1 MASEVVDKAAMARL
15 MREHG
20 LATAPFHEV
29 GLSDVRQLVDLYPAS
44 ARLVTRTSRKG
55 TADRNLPRLVDATA
69 QSIVEWSKDLRPGTV
84 LLVSPYGHLIA
95 SAEVAM
101 TPSWALVE
109 AVYGVWELDNRQQP
123 GSAMGR
129 RDSDGIAW
137 THWAL
142 STASARRRFSFEA
155 GIDSNGPVPSW
166 LLRAFCDWASLHAPS
181 LDALTSTISE
191 PQIVKVLLY
200 AEWGMQAMNARPIG
214 DLLVPSDNYDLRPP
228 PGTPV
233 VSSTDQSIAPTPA
246 VILTVSAAREDAA
259 SLETLIGR
267 MVHAGVE
274 VAYLESGLL
283 SHTAIALREAG
294 ILVRRR

>member
-1 MASEVVDKAAMARL
+1 MARL
-15 MREHG
+15 LREHG

-29 GLSDVRQLVDLYPAS
+29 GLPDVGQLLELYPAS
-44 ARLVTRTSRKG
+44 ARLVARTSRTG

-69 QSIVEWSKDLRPGTV
+69 QSVVEWSKDLQPGTV

-101 TPSWALVE
+101 VPSVALVE

-123 GSAMGR
+123 GSALGR
-129 RDSDGIAW
+129 RDSGGVMWDRW
-137 THWAL
+137 VMP
-142 STASARRRFSFEA
+142 TASARRRFSFAA
-155 GIDSNGPVPSW
+155 GIEQDGPTPSW
-166 LLRAFCDWASLHAPS
+166 LLRAFCDWASVHAAS
-181 LDALTSTISE
+181 LDALALTIGS

-200 AEWGMQAMNARPIG
+200 AEWGMQALNARPVG
-214 DLLVPSDNYDLRPP
+214 DLFVPPGDADPGPP

-233 VSSTDQSIAPTPA
+233 VSSADQALAPAPA
-246 VILTVSAAREDAA
+246 VILTVSAARENAA
-259 SLETLIGR
+259 SLERLIGR
-267 MVHAGVE
+267 LVQVGVE

-294 ILVRRR
+294 ILVRQR